1 MLKYKWCVCD
11 MDGTL
16 LNSDDVISKENE
28 TALKKL
34 QQNGLEVII
43 ASGRVDL
50 MLKPYI
56 KQLDLKG
63 YVISCNGG
71 LIRDIETREI
81 LYSKVM
87 DESIVREI
95 ITYCMD
101 YNINFLI
108 YTTNTVLSNENNP
121 RAIKFENLNKVLPK
135 NLQVPIKYIDN
146 RIIENINDINAIK
159 ILLVCSDHEQVKSL
173 EKHFSNFDNI
183 TALSSMRGLLDI
195 MASNIS
201 KGKALKILSE
211 KLDVDLNKV
220 IAFGDNYND
229 IDMLQCV
236 GMPIAMENSVEE
248 LKIQAKYITR
258 SNDESGIAY
267 AINNFISD
275 EIL

>member
-16 LNSDDVISKENE
+16 FNSSDVISKENE

-34 QQNGLEVII
+34 QQSGLEVII

-50 MLKPYI
+50 MLKPFI

-71 LIRDIETREI
+71 LIRDIETGNI

-87 DESIVREI
+87 DKISVRKI
-95 ITYCMD
+95 ITYCIE
-101 YNINFLI
+101 YNIHFLI
-108 YTTNTVLSNENNP
+108 YTTDVVFSNKNNP
-121 RAIKFENLNKVLPK
+121 RAAKFENLNKMLPN
-135 NLQVPIKYIDN
+135 NLQVPIKYVDN
-146 RIIENINDINAIK
+146 KIIENIDDINAIK
-159 ILLVCSDHEQVKSL
+159 ILLVCSDHEHVKSL
-173 EKHFSNFDNI
+173 EEHFSSFDDL
-183 TALSSMRGLLDI
+183 TALSSMGGLLDI

-201 KGKALKILSE
+201 KGRALKILSE
-211 KLDVDLNKV
+211 KLDVDLTKV

-229 IDMLQCV
+229 IDMFQRV
-236 GMPIAMENSVEE
+236 GMPIAMGNSVEE
-248 LKIQAKYITR
+248 LKTYAKYITR

-267 AINNFISD
+267 AINNFIWS
-275 EIL
+275 

>member
-28 TALKKL
+28 ISLKKFN
-34 QQNGLEVII
+34 QMGVEVII

-50 MLKPYI
+50 MLKPFI
-56 KQLDLKG
+56 KQLDLTG

-71 LIRDIETREI
+71 LIRNIETGEI

-87 DESIVREI
+87 DKISVSET
-95 ITYCMD
+95 ITYCLE
-101 YNINFLI
+101 YNIDFLI
-108 YTTNTVLSNENNP
+108 YTTDVVLSTQNNP
-121 RAIKFENLNKVLPK
+121 RAAKFENLNKALPK

-146 RIIENINDINAIK
+146 RIIDSINEINAIK
-159 ILLVCSDHEQVKSL
+159 ILLVCSDHEQVEFL
-173 EKHFSNFDNI
+173 EKYFSNFDNL

-211 KLDVDLNKV
+211 KLDVDLNRV

-229 IDMLQCV
+229 IEMFQCV
-236 GMPIAMENSVEE
+236 GMPIAMGNSVEE
-248 LKIQAKYITR
+248 LKLQAKYLTKF
-258 SNDESGIAY
+258 NNESGIAY
-267 AINNFISD
+267 AINNY
-275 EIL
+275 ILQE

>member
-16 LNSDDVISKENE
+16 LNSDDVISNENE

-34 QQNGLEVII
+34 QQSGLEVII

-50 MLKPYI
+50 MLKSFI

-71 LIRDIETREI
+71 LIRDIETGEI

-87 DESIVREI
+87 DKVSVKEI
-95 ITYCMD
+95 ITYCFE
-101 YNINFLI
+101 YNVDFLI
-108 YTTNTVLSNENNP
+108 YTTDVVLSNENNP
-121 RAIKFENLNKVLPK
+121 RAAKFENLNKMLPE
-135 NLQVPIKYIDN
+135 NLQVPIKYVDN
-146 RIIENINDINAIK
+146 KIIETINDINALK
-159 ILLVCSDHEQVKSL
+159 ILLVCSDQKHVKLL
-173 EKHFSNFDNI
+173 EKHFLSFDNL
-183 TALSSMRGLLDI
+183 TALSSMSGLLDI

-211 KLDVDLNKV
+211 KLDVDLNQV

-236 GMPIAMENSVEE
+236 GMSIAMGNSVEE
-248 LKIQAKYITR
+248 LKLHAKYITR

-267 AINNFISD
+267 AINNLI
-275 EIL
+275 

>member
-1 MLKYKWCVCD
+1 

-34 QQNGLEVII
+34 QQSGLEVII

-50 MLKPYI
+50 MLKPFI

-71 LIRDIETREI
+71 LIRDIETGEI

-87 DESIVREI
+87 DKVSVKEI
-95 ITYCMD
+95 ITYCFE
-101 YNINFLI
+101 YNIDFLI
-108 YTTNTVLSNENNP
+108 YTTDVVLSNKNNP
-121 RAIKFENLNKVLPK
+121 RAVKFENLNEVLPK
-135 NLQVPIKYIDN
+135 NLQVPIKYVDN
-146 RIIENINDINAIK
+146 KIIENINDINALK
-159 ILLVCSDHEQVKSL
+159 ILLVCSDQKHVKSL
-173 EKHFSNFDNI
+173 EEHFLSSDKL
-183 TALSSMRGLLDI
+183 TALSSMSGLLDI
-195 MASNIS
+195 MALDIS
-201 KGKALKILSE
+201 KGNALKILSE
-211 KLDVDLNKV
+211 KLEVDLNQV

-236 GMPIAMENSVEE
+236 GMPIAMGNSVEE
-248 LKIQAKYITR
+248 LKLHAKHITR

-267 AINNFISD
+267 AINNLI
-275 EIL
+275 